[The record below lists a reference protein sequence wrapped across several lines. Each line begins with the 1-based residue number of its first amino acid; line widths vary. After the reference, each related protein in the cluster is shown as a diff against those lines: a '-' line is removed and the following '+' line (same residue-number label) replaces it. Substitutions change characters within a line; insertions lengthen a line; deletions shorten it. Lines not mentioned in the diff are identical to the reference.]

1 MEENKNLEENVSK
14 KVSEQAI
21 VTEEVKA
28 EEVKEKEE
36 EYYFTAA
43 ELRKQ
48 KKKAEKRRKQ
58 VEKEEKLRKRNIG
71 RMYNCSAVIAVF
83 AGLLQI
89 LMGFGK
95 EDGMNNIMLGVS
107 FICFGYFFYT
117 MGKKAVKEMKKQ
129 MENR

>member
-1 MEENKNLEENVSK
+1 MEENKNLEETLSEEVSK
-14 KVSEQAI
+14 EEI
-21 VTEEVKA
+21 VTEQVTA
-28 EEVKEKEE
+28 EKVEEKE

-48 KKKAEKRRKQ
+48 KKRAEKRIKQ
-58 VEKEEKLRKRNIG
+58 AEKEEKLRKRNIG

-83 AGLLQI
+83 AGILQI

-95 EDGMNNIMLGVS
+95 EDGMNSIMLGVS

>member
-1 MEENKNLEENVSK
+1 MEENKKLEENLSEE
-14 KVSEQAI
+14 VSEEV
-21 VTEEVKA
+21 VTEAIET
-28 EEVKEKEE
+28 EQED

-48 KKKAEKRRKQ
+48 KKRAEKRRKQ
-58 VEKEEKLRKRNIG
+58 VEKEEKIRKRNIG

-83 AGLLQI
+83 AGILQI
-89 LMGFGK
+89 IMGFGQ
-95 EDGMNNIMLGVS
+95 EDGMNSIMLGVS

-117 MGKKAVKEMKKQ
+117 MGKKAVKEMKRQ